1 MLDLALGAAVVMGLV
16 LPDLLTRH
24 QRALRK
30 SVFEL
35 QASRPENAE
44 RLLDSIWVRHALPW
58 EHHRR
63 SLCRLLRAHVKGLAG
78 DAAAGLAQC
87 EELLSDTELPT
98 ALRGLAYLRLAAFH
112 PAPKSEELASGGE
125 DLWAEGVNDL
135 ASLNLWED
143 LCYLLWALKD
153 SARAAY
159 CIDRALETHWNSQNL
174 YMRYVC
180 YSESG
185 VSRDEQLKMAEIALE
200 YNKLP
205 PQKAALLHVISSL
218 HLLAGRYTQAQQAFE
233 RYKSLRIY
241 AHPHFVDRYSILI
254 HRASGDYE
262 KAEAARARLFDK
274 LGPDGYIP
282 MLGILH
288 DDGEYEHGV
297 ELLQTRKDSQDPAT
311 RYALGTFSLELGD
324 PVAAIDYFE
333 PDHHVGFSPSTQY
346 NLVRC
351 YAMLCRQDMVEH
363 HLQQLPASEKDLERT
378 FRVHLAYLW
387 DGDPALADQLRV
399 SEEFCLEKA
408 YYEGDYQRYLEDGC
422 AHMERICAVLP
433 WEFKSA
439 RLAFHKA
446 SAHELGENWSEAV
459 AEFEEAEKHFLQSPY
474 DRARCRIHQLECR
487 AHLGE
492 KVDAELA
499 SLLAHLHE
507 RFPHSTFLQREGD
520 SACSQVALSQK
531 RYQQVVEIVT
541 SRLGL
546 EERAFFRAWEL
557 KKRALAHLA
566 LGRTAAAHEDFRAVV
581 EACPGSFLAVWAEE
595 QLKQA

>member
-16 LPDLLTRH
+16 LPDLVTRH

-35 QASRPENAE
+35 QAGRPENAE

-58 EHHRR
+58 ERHRR
-63 SLCRLLRAHVKGLAG
+63 SLCRLLRVHVKGMLG
-78 DAAAGLAQC
+78 DSAAGLGQC
-87 EELLSDTELPT
+87 EELLSDTDLPT

-112 PAPKSEELASGGE
+112 PAPKAEELTAGGE

-159 CIDRALETHWNSQNL
+159 CIDRALEANWNSQNL

-180 YSESG
+180 YSEAG

-200 YNKLP
+200 HNKMA
-205 PQKAALLHVISSL
+205 PQRAALLHVISSL
-218 HLLAGRYTQAQQAFE
+218 HLLAGRYPQAQQAFE
-233 RYKSLRIY
+233 RYKALRIY

-254 HRASGDYE
+254 HRAAGDYD
-262 KAEAARARLFDK
+262 KAEAAKVKLFDK

-288 DDGEYEHGV
+288 DDGEYEHGFD
-297 ELLQTRKDSQDPAT
+297 LLQTRKDSQDPAT

-324 PVAAIDYFE
+324 PVAAIDFFE
-333 PDHHVGFSPSTQY
+333 PDHRVGFSPSTQY

-351 YAMLCRQDMVEH
+351 YAMLCRREKVEE
-363 HLQQLPASEKDLERT
+363 HLQQLPASEKDLERN

-387 DGDPALADQLRV
+387 DGNPVLADQLRV
-399 SEEFCLEKA
+399 GEEFCLEKA
-408 YYEGDYQRYLEDGC
+408 YYEGDYDRYLQDGSL
-422 AHMERICAVLP
+422 HMERICAVLP
-433 WEFKSA
+433 REFKTA
-439 RLAFHKA
+439 RVAFHKA
-446 SAHELGENWSEAV
+446 SAHELGAQWSQALSQ
-459 AEFEEAEKHFLQSPY
+459 FIEAEQHFVQSPY

-492 KVDAELA
+492 NVEAELET
-499 SLLAHLHE
+499 LLGQLLE

-520 SACSQVALSQK
+520 SARSQVLLSQG
-531 RYQQVVEIVT
+531 RYQQVIEVVT
-541 SRLGL
+541 SRLSV
-546 EERAFFRAWEL
+546 EKRAFFRAWEL

-566 LGRTAAAHEDFRAVV
+566 LGHTAAAADDCRAIA
-581 EACPGSFLAVWAEE
+581 EACPGSFLAGWA
-595 QLKQA
+595 QDRLGGA